1 MPHATYRAD
10 LSVPRVFKPR
20 QPISRSI
27 MAMPCHVLTGR
38 SEMQNLKAEEPCK
51 HDDRP
56 RSMSLSLMSGRRRDA
71 LVPYVSIIHIYMAY
85 VAALVRPYSKITPD
99 WHPSSQLN
107 TRHPETAFNLPLIHL
122 TELAA
127 TGVGLNT

>member
-1 MPHATYRAD
+1 MAE
-10 LSVPRVFKPR
+10 PR
-20 QPISRSI
+20 
-27 MAMPCHVLTGR
+27 HVLTYP
-38 SEMQNLKAEEPCK
+38 SEMQNLKAEESCK
-51 HDDRP
+51 HDDR

-71 LVPYVSIIHIYMAY
+71 LVPYVIILHIYKAY
-85 VAALVRPYSKITPD
+85 GPVAALVRPYSKITPD

-107 TRHPETAFNLPLIHL
+107 TRHPETAFNLPLLHL